1 MRDQHQLCSSYD
13 NHVLCNMPN
22 VQPPHCPTHKIV
34 RLVPGAAQ
42 GGAGGKGGR
51 NGGEGDVLFSR
62 FVAGTGEIRH
72 RDRSLF
78 LQNSRRPT
86 FVTKTAIRHR
96 DSQFCPPRNLSPGSM
111 VLGTNSMT
119 FIYSTTKAT
128 GPWLGRRRKNMAAGL
143 PATRNRVQYHTIQTW
158 LWSVRAEVYRPM
170 EQCTVRTGAEAS
182 HREAGV
188 RGLCCIHGTRLSCTR
203 TSPCRH
209 CGIFPSGRWGRWA
222 CHFHCCQT
230 RPARAPWSR
239 ATSRAWAG

>member
-1 MRDQHQLCSSYD
+1 MFFFPGSS
-13 NHVLCNMPN
+13 
-22 VQPPHCPTHKIV
+22 
-34 RLVPGAAQ
+34 PGPA
-42 GGAGGKGGR
+42 K
-51 NGGEGDVLFSR
+51 
-62 FVAGTGEIRH
+62 
-72 RDRSLF
+72 
-78 LQNSRRPT
+78 
-86 FVTKTAIRHR
+86 FVTGTAAYFCKTRAGRHSSPR
-96 DSQFCPPRNLSPGSM
+96 LQFVTGTPNFAPPRNLSPGSM

-222 CHFHCCQT
+222 CHFRCCQT